1 MRAAR
6 CLVAAALL
14 IGSAVPVRADVP
26 TPNDPL
32 FRLQWNLQQ
41 IAVPDAWRHSVGAGA
56 VIAMVD
62 GGVDLTHPDLAGQL
76 GRGYSCSG
84 SAPQDVYGQGTFL
97 AGVAAA
103 RTDNATGIAGVAPR
117 ATILPIGDLYSPHCP
132 RSEWAD
138 TIVWAADRRADV
150 ISLTWLAGLD
160 GHAWQAQRY
169 YDDVK
174 RAVRYAW
181 GRGAVVVAPAG
192 NQRAPL
198 CSEPWRDTPVLC
210 VGSTNRLGTIATA
223 SSFDGGMQADYLV
236 APAGEYAGGAG
247 LWHVPC
253 EEGIVSTW
261 LRGAP
266 GENLTEC
273 NVPDGYSVTATNRIA
288 AAHVAGVAA
297 LLAAKGLDNRAIT
310 RCLLS
315 HTDDLGAPGRDPVYG
330 FGRVNAAKA
339 VRGC

>member
-1 MRAAR
+1 MRIATRAVIAALAVACAMPVGAAR
-6 CLVAAALL
+6 A
-14 IGSAVPVRADVP
+14 

-32 FRLQWNLQQ
+32 FPQQWNLQQ
-41 IAVPDAWRHSVGAGA
+41 ISAPDAWRHSVGAGA

-76 GRGYSCSG
+76 GPGYSCSG
-84 SAPQDVYGQGTFL
+84 TSPQDTYGQGTFL
-97 AGVAAA
+97 AGIAAA
-103 RTDNATGIAGVAPR
+103 RANNGIGIAGVAPG
-117 ATILPIGDLYSPHCP
+117 AKVLPIGDLYSPRCS
-132 RSEWAD
+132 RSEWSRS
-138 TIVWAADRRADV
+138 IVWAADRRADV

-160 GHAWQAQRY
+160 GHAWQLQRY

-181 GRGAVVVAPAG
+181 NRGAVVVAPAG

-210 VGSTNRLGTIATA
+210 VGSTNRHGTSATA
-223 SSFDGGMQADYLV
+223 TSFDGAMQSDYLV
-236 APAGEYAGGAG
+236 APAGEYVGGAG
-247 LWHVPC
+247 AWHVPC
-253 EEGIVSTW
+253 EEGVVSTW

-266 GENLTEC
+266 GENLTQC
-273 NVPDGYSVTATNRIA
+273 DVPPGYSVTATNRIA
-288 AAHVAGVAA
+288 VAHVAGVAA
-297 LLAAKGLDNRAIT
+297 LLAAKGLDNTAIR

-315 HTDDLGAPGRDPVYG
+315 RTDDLGAPGRDPLYG
-330 FGRVNAAKA
+330 FGRVNAATA